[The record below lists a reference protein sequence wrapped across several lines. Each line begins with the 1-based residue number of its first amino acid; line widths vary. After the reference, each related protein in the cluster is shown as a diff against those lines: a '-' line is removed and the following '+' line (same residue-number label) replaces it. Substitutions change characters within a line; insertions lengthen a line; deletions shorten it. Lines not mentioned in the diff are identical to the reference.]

1 MFDSYFY
8 SFLFAH
14 FFENDNEFLRR
25 FISPWGEF
33 CKAPLSPLPLPP
45 SSYFFVCPGAPSPLN
60 RDIILPP
67 PSFPPPP
74 HSAELRKRAWLQASK
89 ERVTCARSLRKQR
102 RGRAIWPNVYRRC
115 RRYHFFAFAFVCGRS
130 QNTCDNSKELFLEE
144 REKRLKISRRLSFPR
159 VSSQALPIESFP
171 SLHKETNQ
179 I

>member
-115 RRYHFFAFAFVCGRS
+115 RRYHFFAFVCACVWPLAKYLR
-130 QNTCDNSKELFLEE
+130 Q
-144 REKRLKISRRLSFPR
+144 
-159 VSSQALPIESFP
+159 
-171 SLHKETNQ
+171 
-179 I
+179 

>member
-14 FFENDNEFLRR
+14 FFESDNEFLRR

-89 ERVTCARSLRKQR
+89 RKGHMRKVIKEAEEGESNLAQRVPTLSSLSLLC
-102 RGRAIWPNVYRRC
+102 VC
-115 RRYHFFAFAFVCGRS
+115 VCGRS
-130 QNTCDNSKELFLEE
+130 QNTCDNSIELFLEE

>member
-89 ERVTCARSLRKQR
+89 RKGHMRKVIKEAEEGESNLAQRVPTLSSLSLLCVCVCVCVAAR
-102 RGRAIWPNVYRRC
+102 
-115 RRYHFFAFAFVCGRS
+115 
-130 QNTCDNSKELFLEE
+130 
-144 REKRLKISRRLSFPR
+144 KIPATI
-159 VSSQALPIESFP
+159 V
-171 SLHKETNQ
+171 
-179 I
+179 